1 MSTEEEAGQ
10 GEAALVPAERIAQ
23 AFLVIRGERVL
34 LDEDLAELY
43 GVETGALNRAVS
55 RNAERFPSDFMFRL
69 TKDEWARLRCQ
80 FGTSKGRGGRRYR
93 PRAFTEQGVAML
105 SGVLRSRRAAQVNV
119 EIMRA
124 FVRMRR
130 LMASHEELAARLD
143 ELAADT
149 EAQFRNVYE
158 LLGRLLAPEE
168 GESRRIGFLADKA
181 GGDEG

>member
-1 MSTEEEAGQ
+1 MSEAADPAQ
-10 GEAALVPAERIAQ
+10 TALVPVERIAQ
-23 AFLVIRGERVL
+23 AILVARGKRVL

-55 RNAERFPSDFMFRL
+55 RNAERFPADFMFRL

-105 SGVLRSRRAAQVNV
+105 SGVLRSPRAVQVNV

-130 LMASHEELAARLD
+130 WMASQEGLALKLAELEARYDALFEAVFEALD
-143 ELAADT
+143 EL
-149 EAQFRNVYE
+149 RS
-158 LLGRLLAPEE
+158 PEVLD
-168 GESRRIGFLADKA
+168 GRRIGFHADD
-181 GGDEG
+181 G